1 MVTAGPTHEKIDPVR
16 FIGNY
21 SSGKMGFAI
30 AEELASRGAYVY
42 LVAGPVSI
50 QTKNKNIQRIN
61 ITSAQ
66 EMYEQCVQIYP
77 QADGAVMCAAV
88 ADFAPVVSS
97 VTKIKRSSED
107 LTITLKP
114 NPDIAASLGKMK
126 QKNQLLVG
134 FALET
139 NDEVNNATSK
149 LLRKN
154 LDFIVLNSLNDKGA
168 GFQADTNKIT
178 IIDRNNKTYNFELK
192 RKDKVA
198 VDIVDRMVE
207 EMGL

>member
-1 MVTAGPTHEKIDPVR
+1 
-16 FIGNY
+16 
-21 SSGKMGFAI
+21 MGFAI

-42 LVAGPVSI
+42 LIAGTVSV

-66 EMYEQCVQIYP
+66 EMYEQCVQIFP
-77 QADGAVMCAAV
+77 KADGAVMCAAV

-97 VTKIKRSSED
+97 ATKIKRTSEE

-114 NPDIAASLGKMK
+114 NPDIAASLGKIK
-126 QKNQLLVG
+126 KKNQLLVG

-154 LDFIVLNSLNDKGA
+154 LDFIILNSLNDKGA